1 MTFFDSNGREILTGD
16 VVRISGA
23 YFKVDNG
30 VYFVSDKE
38 GDPTTCGTDITL
50 HRINRDGSLSAGK
63 NKIAF
68 WPLLHFCSDRTKRAL
83 ADDWDAANAKIE
95 VVDGHANGGVIGYFE
110 DGASNAFDRLDRIK
124 WDWGKHSSEY
134 VRTDRIRRHYLSVAN
149 RLKEVS

>member
-16 VVRISGA
+16 VVRISNA

-30 VYFVSDKE
+30 VYFVSDKG
-38 GDPTTCGTDITL
+38 GDPSTCGTDITL
-50 HRINRDGSLSAGK
+50 HRLNRDGSLSAGK

-68 WPLLHFCSDRTKRAL
+68 WPLKAFCNDKMKNAL
-83 ADDWDAANAKIE
+83 SEDWNKANARIE
-95 VVDGHANGGVIGYFE
+95 VIDGHANGGVIEYFE
-110 DGASNAFDRLDRIK
+110 NGASNAFDRLDRIK

-149 RLKEVS
+149 RLKGVA